1 MSKAEDA
8 AREIERQARS
18 AILSGFASPRLTNLL
33 ANQGGGIA
41 DVLIEDT
48 SGFSHSLLQMRRSGA
63 RGSPYRLTVLDE
75 FFVSW
80 LTILYHGPKSLLD
93 EVRAA
98 GERAKKA
105 TCGGIRAV
113 RFVTTDGGEHLLS
126 ARRQSDDD
134 KPFGIMLMPLWSAVE
149 DLATSACDDQPGPS
163 PEVEPRR

>member
-8 AREIERQARS
+8 AREIEGQARS
-18 AILSGFASPRLTNLL
+18 AILSGFASPELTTLL

-48 SGFSHSLLQMRRSGA
+48 SGVSHGLLQMQRPGA
-63 RGSPYRLTVLDE
+63 KDAPYRLAVLDE
-75 FFVSW
+75 LFISW
-80 LTILYHGPKSLLD
+80 LTIPCHGPKSLLD

-113 RFVTTDGGEHLLS
+113 RFVTTDGREHLLS

-134 KPFGIMLMPLWSAVE
+134 KPFGIMLMPLWSVVE
-149 DLATSACDDQPGPS
+149 DLTTSARDDQPGPS